1 MSNMR
6 IGGLASGMD
15 IDKIVGDLMKAERM
29 PLDKMEQEKT
39 TLTWKRDAYRDVN
52 KQLFE
57 LENMAF
63 DMKLESSYNSKTT
76 TSSNPGAVTA
86 TANAESS
93 VGNYNIEVS
102 QIATAAIN
110 TSREEISGASKIDP
124 SGKLVDQDFK
134 NGLSDADG
142 AADSESFTIRTYNK
156 DGSENKQTF
165 DFNPQE
171 DSLNYVLKQINDSD
185 LGVRA
190 FYDKASDKVVMER
203 TETGNFNQSG
213 DYKGAEIAFDS
224 NNAKFLTQTL
234 GVWNG
239 KEDADGNWVKAEE
252 GGTNAKF
259 TYNNALDIETTEN
272 NYTLNGVT
280 YNFNDTTNGQNASI
294 NVNNNVDASVEKVTK
309 FIEKYNEVIDNLNTH
324 VSERKNREYQPLTEK
339 QKESMEE
346 KQIEMWEEQAKK
358 GLLQGDSVI
367 RGALSEMRN
376 EWYESVETSSGS
388 FSHLSEIGIE
398 TSSNFRDGGKLI
410 IDEDKLRQK
419 LNEDPSSV
427 AKLFVGEGETE
438 GIADKLKTTLNETV
452 SSVERKAGKAT
463 SVPSSY
469 TLGKDIKEVNT
480 EMDEFQERLNQIE
493 DRYWSQFTQ
502 MEKAIQKMNSQS
514 QQLMQQ
520 MG

>member
-1 MSNMR
+1 MR

-39 TLTWKRDAYRDVN
+39 LLTWKRDAYRDVN

-63 DMKLESSYNSKTT
+63 EMKLEQSYNSKTT
-76 TSSNPGAVTA
+76 TSSNPEAVTA

-93 VGNYNIEVS
+93 VGNYNINVK
-102 QIATAAIN
+102 QLATAAIN
-110 TSREEISGASKIDP
+110 TSREGISGASKIDP
-124 SGKLVDQDFK
+124 NGKLVDQDFK

-142 AADSESFTIRTYNK
+142 TADSESFTIRTYNK

-165 DFNPQE
+165 QFNPQD
-171 DSLNYVLKQINDSD
+171 DSLNDVLKQVNDSD

-190 FYDKASDKVVMER
+190 FYDSTADKVVMER
-203 TETGNFNQSG
+203 TETGDFNKS
-213 DYKGAEIAFDS
+213 DAYLGAEIAFDS
-224 NNAKFLTQTL
+224 SNAKFLTQTL

-239 KEDADGNWVKAEE
+239 KEDSNGNWVRAEE

-280 YNFNDTTNGQNASI
+280 FNLNDTTDGK
-294 NVNNNVDASVEKVTK
+294 NVSVNVSNNVDASVQKVTK
-309 FIEKYNEVIDNLNTH
+309 FIENYNEVIDELNSQ

-339 QKESMEE
+339 EKESMEE

-358 GLLQGDSVI
+358 GLLQSDSTI

-376 EWYESVETSSGS
+376 EWYESVETTGS

-410 IDEDKLRQK
+410 IDENKLRQK
-419 LNEDPSSV
+419 LSEDPSSV
-427 AKLFVGEGETE
+427 SKLFTGEGGTE
-438 GIADKLKTTLNETV
+438 GIADKLKTTLNETIK
-452 SSVERKAGKAT
+452 SVERKAGKAS
-463 SVPSSY
+463 SVPSTY
-469 TLGKDIKEVNT
+469 KLGKDIADVNS
-480 EMDEFQERLNQIE
+480 EMDAFQDRLNQIE

>member
-15 IDKIVGDLMKAERM
+15 IDKMVGDLMKAERM
-29 PLDKMEQEKT
+29 PLDKMEKEKT
-39 TLTWKRDAYRDVN
+39 SLTWKRDAYRDVN

-57 LENMAF
+57 LENMTF
-63 DMKLESSYNSKTT
+63 DMKLEKSYNSKTT
-76 TSSNPGAVTA
+76 TSSNPDAVTA

-102 QIATAAIN
+102 QLASAAIN

-124 SGKLVDQDFK
+124 SGKLIDQDFK
-134 NGLSDADG
+134 NGVSDADG
-142 AADSESFTIRTYNK
+142 AADSESFTLRTYNK
-156 DGSENKQTF
+156 DGSENMQTF
-165 DFNPQE
+165 NFNPQE
-171 DSLNYVLKQINDSD
+171 DSLNDVLKQVNDSD

-190 FYDKASDKVVMER
+190 FYDNTSDKVVMER
-203 TETGNFNQSG
+203 KETGNFNQSN

-224 NNAKFLTQTL
+224 GNAKFLTQTL
-234 GVWNG
+234 GVWNS
-239 KEDADGNWVKAEE
+239 KQDSEGNWVKAEE

-272 NYTLNGVT
+272 NYTLNGVSF
-280 YNFNDTTNGQNASI
+280 NFNDTTNGQNASV
-294 NVNNNVDASVEKVTK
+294 NVNNDVDASVEKVTK
-309 FIEKYNEVIDNLNTH
+309 FIGKYNEMIDDLNTR

-339 QKESMEE
+339 QKESMDE

-376 EWYESVETSSGS
+376 EWYENVDTSGS
-388 FSHLSEIGIE
+388 FSHLSEVGIE

-410 IDEDKLRQK
+410 IDEGKLRQK
-419 LNEDPSSV
+419 LSEDPSSV
-427 AKLFVGEGETE
+427 AKLFTGEGETQ

-452 SSVERKAGKAT
+452 SSVERKAGKAS

-469 TLGKDIKEVNT
+469 TLGKDIVDVNT
-480 EMDEFQERLNQIE
+480 EMNEFQERLNQIE
-493 DRYWSQFTQ
+493 NRYWSQFTQ

-514 QQLMQQ
+514 QQLTQQ